1 MSDSTLSRRAF
12 LAAGGGL
19 VVAAATARWGA
30 LAEPA
35 AAATATASKAISPL
49 VLATDLYASPVP
61 QRFAFAIARGPK
73 FASGAK
79 AQVAFAPPGASRATV
94 LPTTLYKDGLPKGR
108 GVYVAEATFPQPG
121 VWKAVALISGKKV
134 PFAVQV
140 NERAVAPVIGAA
152 APRAASPTTVN
163 TLGVDP
169 ICTRRPQCP
178 LHTVS
183 LSDVIG
189 SGKLVAAMFATP
201 ARCSS
206 MYCGPVLDELLN
218 VMAPYQDRV
227 TFVHVEIW
235 KGLRGAD
242 HSPTVDAWGIET
254 EPWLYTIDG
263 AGTIKGRID
272 GAFGKQE
279 IVQQLDALV
288 A

>member
-1 MSDSTLSRRAF
+1 MTEATLSRRAF

-19 VVAAATARWGA
+19 LLGAAAVKW
-30 LAEPA
+30 AEPA
-35 AAATATASKAISPL
+35 VAAVDAANNAISPL
-49 VLATDLYASPVP
+49 VLSSDLYASPDP
-61 QRFAFAIARGPK
+61 QRFVFAIARGAK
-73 FASGAK
+73 YASGAK
-79 AQVAFAPPGASRATV
+79 ARVALAPPGSSQATV
-94 LPTTLYKDGLPKGR
+94 FPTRLYKDGLPKGR
-108 GVYVAEATFPQPG
+108 GVYVAEVTFPKSG
-121 VWKAVALISGKKV
+121 IWRGMALISGKKV

-140 NERAVAPVIGAA
+140 QDAAVAPVIGAA
-152 APRAASPTTVN
+152 APRAASPTTTN
-163 TLGVDP
+163 TLGVNP
-169 ICTRRPQCP
+169 ICTRQPQCP

-189 SGKLVAAMFATP
+189 SGKLVAALFATP

-206 MYCGPVLDELLN
+206 MYCGPVLDELLGAI
-218 VMAPYQDRV
+218 APYQDRV

-242 HSPTVDAWGIET
+242 HSPTVDAWGIES

-263 AGTIKGRID
+263 TGVIKGRID

>member
-1 MSDSTLSRRAF
+1 MTESSLSRRAF

-19 VVAAATARWGA
+19 LLGAATAKW
-30 LAEPA
+30 AEPA
-35 AAATATASKAISPL
+35 AAVVAAANNAISPL
-49 VLATDLYASPVP
+49 VLSSDLYASPNP
-61 QRFAFAIARGPK
+61 QRFVFAIARGAK
-73 FASGAK
+73 YASGAK
-79 AQVAFAPPGASRATV
+79 AKVAFAPPGSAQATV
-94 LPTTLYKDGLPKGR
+94 LPTRLYKDGLPKGR
-108 GVYVAEATFPQPG
+108 GVYVADATFPQAG
-121 VWKAVALISGKKV
+121 IWRAIALISGKKV

-140 NERAVAPVIGAA
+140 QDAAVAPVIGAA
-152 APRAASPTTVN
+152 APRAVSPTTTN
-163 TLGVDP
+163 TLGVNP
-169 ICTRRPQCP
+169 ICTRQPQCP

-183 LSDVIG
+183 LSDVVG
-189 SGKLVAAMFATP
+189 SGQRVAALFATP

-206 MYCGPVLDELLN
+206 MYCGPVLDELLSAI
-218 VMAPYQDRV
+218 APYKDRV

-263 AGTIKGRID
+263 TGVIKGRID